1 MSESKGKG
9 GMPGWL
15 VVGIIVAL
23 AAAAVGFAT
32 RNAKGNK
39 RYSQLVGAIDE
50 LIQEGRARAEDAV
63 DVITDTGE
71 DLAKDLKRGMKKAKH
86 RLG

>member
-1 MSESKGKG
+1 MSESKKNG

-15 VVGIIVAL
+15 VLGVIVAL
-23 AAAAVGFAT
+23 AAAVVGFAT

-39 RYSQLVGAIDE
+39 RYSQLVGAIDD
-50 LIQEGRARAEDAV
+50 LIQEGRAKAEDAV
-63 DVITDTGE
+63 DVLTETGD